1 MLMYVKPKKTSDKLD
16 SRQKSYL
23 KKVFGIKS
31 IKDLNEKILKQ
42 LKESLKDLNDTRQ
55 KGKIGYKIWDIVVCV
70 IVSVLCGK
78 HSWEEIEDFVN
89 EKYDFF
95 KKFLKMTGGVPSY
108 KTYKRVM
115 AIIDYKELEKIL
127 LLFFDNI
134 TKDILDGINILSFD
148 GRVSNGSKRNKTIK
162 NDKINPLNMLNV
174 YSTKDQLC
182 IASRMIDSK
191 TNEIPTME
199 KLLGELYI
207 KDCIITNDA
216 LNTQKDTVAAVVEG
230 FADYVMPIKGNHPT
244 FYKELQEYFDN
255 KMQEYI
261 IAGKPNTAYKKTYE
275 YKNGFVITYEYFQTT
290 DINWYQ
296 DKEDWKKLHS
306 IGMKKKTIEKVDETK
321 IEYQYYISSL
331 FINIDLFAKVIR
343 YEWQV
348 ENKLHWHLDVTFRQ
362 DKNKTVD
369 KNALANLEIVNKFC
383 LGILNR
389 IKKNYNNISLK
400 RIMGILAADIESNFP
415 QLIAFLVLSNG
426 FNSSK

>member
-1 MLMYVKPKKTSDKLD
+1 MYVKPKKANDKLD
-16 SRQKSYL
+16 SWQKSYL

-42 LKESLKDLNDTRQ
+42 LKETMKDLTDTRQ

-95 KKFLKMTGGVPSY
+95 KKFLKMTGEVPSY

-134 TKDILDGINILSFD
+134 TKDILN

-216 LNTQKDTVAAVVEG
+216 LNTQKDTVAAIIDG

-244 FYKELQEYFDN
+244 FYKELQGYFDN

-261 IAGKPNTAYKKTYE
+261 IAGKPNTAYKKTHE
-275 YKNGFVITYEYFQTT
+275 YKNGSVITYEYFQTT

-296 DKEDWKKLHS
+296 DKENWKKLHS
-306 IGMKKKTIEKVDETK
+306 IGLIKKTIEKADESK

-343 YEWQV
+343 DKWQV
-348 ENKLHWHLDVTFRQ
+348 VNKSHWHLDVTFKQ

-369 KNALANLEIVNKFC
+369 KNALASLEIVNNFC

-389 IKKNYNNISLK
+389 IKKYYNNISLK
-400 RIMGILAADIESNFP
+400 RIMGILAVDIETNFL
-415 QLIAFLVLSNG
+415 QLIAFLVLSDG
-426 FNSSK
+426 FCSSK

>member
-1 MLMYVKPKKTSDKLD
+1 
-16 SRQKSYL
+16 
-23 KKVFGIKS
+23 
-31 IKDLNEKILKQ
+31 
-42 LKESLKDLNDTRQ
+42 
-55 KGKIGYKIWDIVVCV
+55 
-70 IVSVLCGK
+70 
-78 HSWEEIEDFVN
+78 
-89 EKYDFF
+89 
-95 KKFLKMTGGVPSY
+95 MTGGVPSY

-148 GRVSNGSKRNKTIK
+148 GRVSNDSKRNKTIK

-275 YKNGFVITYEYFQTT
+275 YKNGSVITYEYFQTT

-296 DKEDWKKLHS
+296 DKEDWKKIHS

-389 IKKNYNNISLK
+389 IKKITIIS
-400 RIMGILAADIESNFP
+400 
-415 QLIAFLVLSNG
+415 V
-426 FNSSK
+426 